1 MSFRIDRLATIHV
14 VHPFMVAI
22 GGRRR
27 NGVPILM
34 YHSISE
40 RKESG
45 IHPYY
50 QTTTSPSAFEEQ
62 IRLLRRRGFHS
73 VPLKEIGHCFRNPA
87 GAGRPIGITFDDGYK
102 DFYTQAFPVL
112 QKYGF
117 GATVFLPTA
126 YMGGQFLGKDCL
138 SWTEVE
144 ELVRNGIE
152 FGSHTVTHPLL
163 HVLGDQDLR
172 SELHASKQEI
182 EDRTGTEISLFS
194 YPYAFPQEDRAFTRR
209 LSRILEEC
217 GYRWGVTTRIGRA
230 GREQDRY
237 FLKRIPVN
245 DGDDLDLMGA
255 KLAGA
260 YDWVYF
266 IQQAY
271 RRVKK
276 KQNAAMQANR
286 FHTKESR

>member
-1 MSFRIDRLATIHV
+1 
-14 VHPFMVAI
+14 
-22 GGRRR
+22 
-27 NGVPILM
+27 M

-62 IRLLRRRGFHS
+62 IRLLRQSGFYS
-73 VPLKEIGHCFRNPA
+73 VPLKEIGQCFRNPA
-87 GAGRPIGITFDDGYK
+87 GTGHPIGITFDDGYK

-112 QKYGF
+112 RKYGF

-126 YMGGQFLGKDCL
+126 YMGRQFLGKDCL
-138 SWTEVE
+138 SWTEVR

-152 FGSHTVTHPLL
+152 FGSHTVTHPILHGLGSRDLRAEL
-163 HVLGDQDLR
+163 HV
-172 SELHASKQEI
+172 SKQEI
-182 EDRTGTEISLFS
+182 EDRTGIEVSLFS
-194 YPYAFPQEDRAFTRR
+194 YPYAFPQEDRSFIHR
-209 LSRILEEC
+209 LSRILEEI

-230 GREQDRY
+230 DREQNPY

-245 DGDDLDLMGA
+245 DRDDLELMGA

-260 YDWVYF
+260 YDWVF
-266 IQQAY
+266 VIQQVY
-271 RRVKK
+271 RRVRK
-276 KQNAAMQANR
+276 KQNAAMQGNR
-286 FHTKESR
+286 SH

>member
-1 MSFRIDRLATIHV
+1 MPFRIDRLATLHV
-14 VHPFMVAI
+14 VHPLMVAV

-27 NGVPILM
+27 NGIPILM

-62 IRLLRRRGFHS
+62 IRLLCKSGFHS

-117 GATVFLPTA
+117 SATVFLPTA

-144 ELVRNGIE
+144 ELGRNGIE
-152 FGSHTVTHPLL
+152 FGSHTVTHPFL

-172 SELHASKQEI
+172 AELLASKQEI

-194 YPYAFPQEDRAFTRR
+194 YPYAFPQEDRVFTRR

-260 YDWVYF
+260 YDWVF
-266 IQQAY
+266 FLQLAY
-271 RRVKK
+271 RRIRRKRI
-276 KQNAAMQANR
+276 AAMQENR
-286 FHTKESR
+286 FHTKETK